1 MSSAGAAPL
10 NGKATSK
17 GNTSGQ
23 NESNT
28 RSPLLRYA
36 AAGNLNRSPAQ
47 RRRLASRMF
56 SPQKSALESAL
67 ASAELEYIVE
77 GSSNNGVNYNAKI
90 AKADA
95 EGFPDVAAFWRE
107 KQAKERDLNRNLQ
120 AFLAEHHNIGGGGG
134 GATVA
139 TGAAA
144 YEEGGYRRKHRKGSR
159 TRRHKRSRRVK
170 THRGKTRRAN

>member
-1 MSSAGAAPL
+1 MSSAAGATL
-10 NGKATSK
+10 NAKATSK

-23 NESNT
+23 NETNS
-28 RSPLLRYA
+28 RPPLLRYA

-67 ASAELEYIVE
+67 DSAELEYTME
-77 GSSNNGVNYNAKI
+77 GSSNNGINYNAKI

-120 AFLAEHHNIGGGGG
+120 AFLAEHHNVGGGGG

-144 YEEGGYRRKHRKGSR
+144 YEEGGYRRKYRKGSR
-159 TRRHKRSRRVK
+159 TTRHKRSRRGK
-170 THRGKTRRAN
+170 TRRGKTRR

>member
-1 MSSAGAAPL
+1 MSSAAGATL
-10 NGKATSK
+10 NAKATSK

-23 NESNT
+23 NESNS
-28 RSPLLRYA
+28 RPPLLRYA

-67 ASAELEYIVE
+67 DSAELEYTME

-95 EGFPDVAAFWRE
+95 QGFPDVAAFWRE

-120 AFLAEHHNIGGGGG
+120 AFLAEHHNVGGGGG

-144 YEEGGYRRKHRKGSR
+144 YEEGGYRRKYRKGSR
-159 TRRHKRSRRVK
+159 TRRHKRSRRA
-170 THRGKTRRAN
+170 KTRRAKTRR

>member
-1 MSSAGAAPL
+1 MSSAGAVPL

-120 AFLAEHHNIGGGGG
+120 AFLAEHHNVGGGGG

-144 YEEGGYRRKHRKGSR
+144 YEEGGYRRKHRKGSP
-159 TRRHKRSRRVK
+159 TRRNKRSRRA
-170 THRGKTRRAN
+170 KTRRAKTRR